1 MNEAEMLA
9 ALKVDIGI
17 TATAYDE
24 RLKQYLKS
32 AIKMITGEGVTLDLT
47 NIDHAQ
53 LVVMYAGWQ
62 WRKRDTGEGMPR
74 MVRYQLNNLI
84 FHQHSTESE

>member
-1 MNEAEMLA
+1 MTDEEMLE
-9 ALKVDIGI
+9 ALKTDLGI

-32 AIKMITGEGVTLDLT
+32 AKKEIEREGVHLNLSD
-47 NIDHAQ
+47 IDHAQ
-53 LVVMYAGWQ
+53 TVVMYAGWL

-84 FHQHSTESE
+84 FHKVE

>member
-1 MNEAEMLA
+1 MTTAEMLA
-9 ALKVDIGI
+9 ALKVDLGI
-17 TATAYDE
+17 TSTAYDD
-24 RLKQYLKS
+24 RLTQYIQAAEKN
-32 AIKMITGEGVTLDLT
+32 IKDEGVTLDLA
-47 NIDHAQ
+47 NNLEHVQ

-84 FHQHSTESE
+84 FHQHIGE